1 MAAQSLRPRAFQPSW
16 IEAPPDFMNTRQT
29 QQVIDVPVPLAPAFH
44 VAADTRPDPARP
56 ERAAAVQVLA
66 RRKAEGSE
74 SADTEREKFFQPQHQ
89 HVGARSRRPVLP
101 GTSYPL
107 RPHAHYHDSM
117 RLVAGALVVLSAAA
131 WGGTRGTVRDA
142 IGGERLE
149 RVKVT
154 LDCGGSAE
162 TAVTGMEGRF
172 EFRNT
177 ARPGCSLLAQMV
189 GYRPVRVELSGDSEI
204 EIAMTPDTLT
214 RRESVEVRE
223 DIYAVQAESSPSERV
238 LSGLEMKT
246 LAGVLVD
253 DPLRAVQALPGVAS
267 SRDYVAQFSLRGA
280 AFERTGVWLDGI
292 LLRSPFHTV
301 QSQEKTGS
309 MSVINADLVEEVA
322 LHAGAPPVTYYDR
335 TAGAVD
341 MRLRDGSRAGPTIR
355 INSGVAST
363 GVIVEGPAGRQRR
376 GSWLAAARK
385 SYLQYLLRRS
395 TADDWLAFGFVDA
408 EGRLT
413 YDLSPSQ
420 QVTLF
425 VLDGR
430 SDLDRTHVRGRLGLN
445 AIMNGEYHVSLAGA
459 AWRWAPSSRAL
470 MTHRLAWMRERAYNV
485 NNLELELNRMGYTE
499 WTWNGSLSWNW
510 SPRAPLQ
517 AGGVLRRLHDDGF
530 TARYQF
536 NPLALRRKDDWRG
549 TAARGGGFLHQG
561 WTAGPVTLGAGARID
576 ADSEAGPAAISP
588 HASAAARLGQRLRVQ
603 TAWSQAVQYPSLMAL
618 RVANMGNRHLAPER
632 ANHAVA
638 GVEYRID
645 DRTRLRVETFYRAER
660 DLVTQPL
667 LEPRLL
673 DSGAIFIPP
682 EAPLYQNS
690 VRGTARG
697 AEIFLQRRSAN
708 RLSGW
713 ISYGWVKTRMR
724 DSVTGARYPADSE
737 QRHTLT
743 LFGSLRIAPS
753 VHASARYGYGSNFPI
768 PGFFRWENGRYFL
781 SDQRNSIR
789 LPDYHRLDFRINKSF
804 HVETGRGWTWRGTL
818 YAEVMNATN
827 RHNTTFDAFNGF
839 NTRTG
844 EARIG
849 FLKLFPV
856 VPAAG
861 IMLEWERGLGVR

>member
-1 MAAQSLRPRAFQPSW
+1 M
-16 IEAPPDFMNTRQT
+16 
-29 QQVIDVPVPLAPAFH
+29 LA
-44 VAADTRPDPARP
+44 
-56 ERAAAVQVLA
+56 LA
-66 RRKAEGSE
+66 S
-74 SADTEREKFFQPQHQ
+74 T
-89 HVGARSRRPVLP
+89 
-101 GTSYPL
+101 
-107 RPHAHYHDSM
+107 
-117 RLVAGALVVLSAAA
+117 AA
-131 WGGTRGTVRDA
+131 WGGAHGTVRDA
-142 IGGERLE
+142 AGGERLE
-149 RVKVT
+149 RVRVT

-162 TAVTGMEGRF
+162 TVVTGVEGRF
-172 EFRNT
+172 EFRGE
-177 ARPGCSLLAQMV
+177 ARPGCTLLAQLV
-189 GYRPVRVELSGDSEI
+189 GYRPVRVELGGESEI
-204 EIAMTPDTLT
+204 EIALTPDTLS
-214 RRESVEVRE
+214 RRESVDVHEDAFAVRSE
-223 DIYAVQAESSPSERV
+223 TSPSERV
-238 LSGLEMKT
+238 ISGMEMKT

-267 SRDYVAQFSLRGA
+267 SKDYIAQFSLRGA

-322 LHAGAPPVTYYDR
+322 LHAGAPPVAYYDR

-341 MRLRDGSRAGPTIR
+341 MRLRDGSRTGPAIR
-355 INSGVAST
+355 LNAGVAST
-363 GVIVEGPAGRQRR
+363 GVILEGPAGKQRR

-413 YDLSPSQ
+413 YDLTPSQ
-420 QVTLF
+420 QVTLSL
-425 VLDGR
+425 LDGR
-430 SDLDRTHVRGRLGLN
+430 SDLDRTHVRNRLGLN
-445 AIMNGEYHVSLAGA
+445 AIMNGDYHVTVAGA
-459 AWRWAPSSRAL
+459 SWRWAPSSKAL
-470 MTHRLAWMRERAYNV
+470 ATQRLAWMRERAHNV
-485 NNLELELNRMGYTE
+485 NNLELELNRMGYAE
-499 WTWNGSLSWNW
+499 WAWNGNLSWTWH
-510 SPRAPLQ
+510 PRAPLE
-517 AGGVLRRLHDDGF
+517 AGGALRRLHDDGY

-549 TAARGGGFLHQG
+549 TALRGGAFVHQG
-561 WTAGPVTLGAGARID
+561 WMAGPLTLGAGARFD
-576 ADSEAGPAAISP
+576 HDSRGGPAAISP
-588 HASAAARLGQRLRVQ
+588 HASAAARLGRRLRVQ
-603 TAWSQAVQYPSLMAL
+603 SAWSQAVQYPSLMA
-618 RVANMGNRHLAPER
+618 RFVANMGNRHLAPER

-638 GVEYRID
+638 GIEYRID
-645 DRTRLRVETFYRAER
+645 DRTRMRLETFYRADR
-660 DLVTQPL
+660 DLIAQPL

-673 DSGAIFIPP
+673 ASGTIFIPP
-682 EAPLYQNS
+682 EAPQYLNS

-697 AEIFLQRRSAN
+697 VELFLQRRSAN

-724 DSVTGARYPADSE
+724 DSVTGAAYPADSE
-737 QRHTLT
+737 QRHTVT
-743 LFGSLRIAPS
+743 LFGSLRLTPS

-781 SDQRNSIR
+781 SNERNSLR

-804 HVETGRGWTWRGTL
+804 HVETGHGWTWRGTL

-827 RHNTTFDAFNGF
+827 RQNTTYDAFNGF
-839 NTRTG
+839 NARTG

-861 IMLEWERGLGVR
+861 VMIEWERGLRAR

>member
-1 MAAQSLRPRAFQPSW
+1 
-16 IEAPPDFMNTRQT
+16 
-29 QQVIDVPVPLAPAFH
+29 
-44 VAADTRPDPARP
+44 
-56 ERAAAVQVLA
+56 
-66 RRKAEGSE
+66 
-74 SADTEREKFFQPQHQ
+74 
-89 HVGARSRRPVLP
+89 
-101 GTSYPL
+101 
-107 RPHAHYHDSM
+107 M
-117 RLVAGALVVLSAAA
+117 RSAAGLLA
-131 WGGTRGTVRDA
+131 IASALAAGGTRGTVRDA

-149 RVKVT
+149 RVRVT
-154 LDCGGSAE
+154 LECGASPE
-162 TAVTGMEGRF
+162 TVVTGLEGRF
-172 EFRNT
+172 EFSQP
-177 ARPGCSLLAQMV
+177 AQPGCTVLAQLV

-204 EIAMTPDTLT
+204 EIAMTPDTLS

-223 DIYAVQAESSPSERV
+223 GAFAVQAESSPSERV
-238 LSGLEMKT
+238 ISGLEMKT

-267 SRDYVAQFSLRGA
+267 SKDYVAQFSLRGA
-280 AFERTGVWLDGI
+280 AFERTGVWLDGV

-322 LHAGAPPVTYYDR
+322 LHAGAPPVHYYDR

-341 MRLRDGSRAGPTIR
+341 MRLRDGSRSGPAIR
-355 INSGVAST
+355 LNSGVAST
-363 GVIVEGPAGRQRR
+363 GLILEGPAGKQRR

-408 EGRLT
+408 EGRFT

-420 QVTLF
+420 QITLS

-430 SDLDRTHVRGRLGLN
+430 SDLDRTHVRDRLGLN
-445 AIMNGEYHVSLAGA
+445 AIMNGEYHVTVAGA

-470 MTHRLAWMRERAYNV
+470 VTQRLSWMRERAYNV
-485 NNLELELNRMGYTE
+485 NNLELELSRMGYAE
-499 WTWNGSLSWNW
+499 WAWNGALDWSW
-510 SPRAPLQ
+510 SPRAPFQ
-517 AGGVLRRLHDDGF
+517 AGGALRRLHDDGF

-536 NPLALRRKDDWRG
+536 NPLALRRKDGWRG
-549 TAARGGGFLHQG
+549 TAARGGGYLHQG
-561 WTAGPVTLGAGARID
+561 WSAGPVTLGVGARFD
-576 ADSEAGPAAISP
+576 ADSEAGPSAVSP
-588 HASAAARLGQRLRVQ
+588 HASAAARLGQRMRVQ
-603 TAWSQAVQYPSLMAL
+603 AAWSQAVQYPSLMA
-618 RVANMGNRHLAPER
+618 RFVANMGNRYLAPER

-638 GVEYRID
+638 GVEYLLD
-645 DRTRLRVETFYRAER
+645 DRTRLRVETFYRAGR
-660 DLVTQPL
+660 DLIAQPL

-673 DSGAIFIPP
+673 SSGAIFIPP
-682 EAPLYQNS
+682 EAPLYLNS

-724 DSVTGARYPADSE
+724 DAVTGAVYPDDSE
-737 QRHTLT
+737 QRHTVT
-743 LFGSLRIAPS
+743 LFGSLRLTPS
-753 VHASARYGYGSNFPI
+753 IHASARYGYGSNFPI

-781 SDQRNSIR
+781 SDQRNSLR

-804 HVETGRGWTWRGTL
+804 HVEAGRGWTWRGTL

-861 IMLEWERGLGVR
+861 VMLEWERGLRAR